1 MLKHYIIS
9 FIVNVF
15 VGMAFNAMNML
26 AFKFD
31 HLDISVTLLYV
42 GLIMAS
48 NMVWSHEIIHYL
60 SHNKFNVKIFVI
72 GILMTAFFVMLA
84 RNQVFVNDEQWLRRM
99 IPHHST
105 ALTTST
111 KLIENNPDMSPKLY
125 RLAKDIIV
133 NQNAEIHFMKTFLQN
148 KKINK

>member
-48 NMVWSHEIIHYL
+48 NMVWS
-60 SHNKFNVKIFVI
+60 
-72 GILMTAFFVMLA
+72 
-84 RNQVFVNDEQWLRRM
+84 
-99 IPHHST
+99 
-105 ALTTST
+105 
-111 KLIENNPDMSPKLY
+111 
-125 RLAKDIIV
+125 
-133 NQNAEIHFMKTFLQN
+133 
-148 KKINK
+148 